1 MSRPQF
7 LSWLL
12 IPLNN
17 PGENQSA
24 IRKIIHIDMD
34 AFYASV
40 EQRDNPKLRGRP
52 IAVGGAQQRG
62 VVAAASYEAR
72 VFGVKSAMPSV
83 TAQRLCPDLIF
94 VKARFEVYRG
104 ISDHIRSIFA
114 RYTDLIEPLSLD
126 EAYLDVTEDKLGVGS
141 AVKIA
146 QQIRAAI
153 AEELNLTAS
162 AGISYNKFLAKIAS
176 DQNKPN
182 GQCVVLPGEGERFVD
197 ALPVRR
203 FYGVGPKTAERMAQL
218 NLNTGAD
225 LKSCSLRFLAEH
237 FGRSAEY
244 LYFACR
250 GIDDRPVRPNRVRKS
265 VGAERTY
272 AQDLTTLE
280 AMEQALEAL
289 SEDIWQR
296 LYKHG
301 CLGRTATLKIKF
313 ADFEQITR
321 ALSLD
326 DNIGS
331 QAHLRDL
338 LLNLLRK
345 EWPLAKPVRLMGG
358 QVSGLVHF
366 EPTSASAQ
374 SSDAVE
380 EHAMQYSLSFE
391 A

>member
-1 MSRPQF
+1 
-7 LSWLL
+7 
-12 IPLNN
+12 
-17 PGENQSA
+17 
-24 IRKIIHIDMD
+24 
-34 AFYASV
+34 
-40 EQRDNPKLRGRP
+40 
-52 IAVGGAQQRG
+52 
-62 VVAAASYEAR
+62 
-72 VFGVKSAMPSV
+72 
-83 TAQRLCPDLIF
+83 
-94 VKARFEVYRG
+94 
-104 ISDHIRSIFA
+104 
-114 RYTDLIEPLSLD
+114 
-126 EAYLDVTEDKLGVGS
+126 
-141 AVKIA
+141 
-146 QQIRAAI
+146 
-153 AEELNLTAS
+153 
-162 AGISYNKFLAKIAS
+162 
-176 DQNKPN
+176 
-182 GQCVVLPGEGERFVD
+182 
-197 ALPVRR
+197 
-203 FYGVGPKTAERMAQL
+203 
-218 NLNTGAD
+218 
-225 LKSCSLRFLAEH
+225 
-237 FGRSAEY
+237 
-244 LYFACR
+244 
-250 GIDDRPVRPNRVRKS
+250 
-265 VGAERTY
+265 
-272 AQDLTTLE
+272 
-280 AMEQALEAL
+280 MEQAIEAL